1 MAMNMTIE
9 DKKKLVNDTVNDV
22 LNDSLYV
29 MPPHAS
35 AGTSARTGRIPR
47 CS

>member
-1 MAMNMTIE
+1 MAMNMTIG
-9 DKKKLVNDTVNDV
+9 DKKKLVNDV
-22 LNDSLYV
+22 LNGSLYV

-35 AGTSARTGRIPR
+35 DGTSARTGRIPR